1 MFENVKIL
9 VVEDSITQ
17 AEKLKFTL
25 ESNNYKVIIANDG
38 LQALEYIDRFMPG
51 LVITDILMPKMD
63 GYQLCKKIKE
73 DNRFKHIPVI
83 LLTALSDPIDVI
95 TGLKAKADNFIT
107 KPYNE
112 SFLLS
117 RIQHMLINM
126 ELRKSKV
133 SEIGI
138 EVFFAGEK
146 HFINSERIQIV
157 DLLLST
163 FDNAVQKTKELQ
175 NANNELK
182 KAFDTIKRL
191 EKNYRT
197 ALESNMD
204 ALVILNYDKEIFY
217 LNSAAKRLFG
227 ENYRDL
233 IFDIVD
239 FNSIEKCVKEVVIN
253 CANGSSIIGEVCISD
268 TDWEG
273 RDAYLLSV
281 RDITE
286 KAELRERLKIQSV
299 TDELTALYNR
309 RGFFNLAEYK
319 LNFAKRNKKGMLL
332 FFIDID
338 GMKYINDN
346 LSHHEGDL
354 TLEGASTILR
364 ETFNDQDVIA
374 RIGGDEFAVLSM
386 NAEEADIPKLT
397 TKLLNKQREFNSTKK
412 YSFNISMSIGAAY
425 FHPESVT
432 TINELMS
439 KADRLMYENKNQKSR
454 GEDYILQNK
463 KSL

>member
-25 ESNNYKVIIANDG
+25 ESNNYKVIIANNG
-38 LQALEYIDRFMPG
+38 LQALEYINKFMPD
-51 LVITDILMPKMD
+51 LVITDIIMPKMD
-63 GYQLCKKIKE
+63 GYQLCQKIKE
-73 DNRFKHIPVI
+73 EEKLKHIPVI

-95 TGLKAKADNFIT
+95 TGLKAMADNFIT

-112 SFLLS
+112 KFLLS
-117 RIQHMLINM
+117 RIQHMLINI
-126 ELRKSKV
+126 ELRKSKM

-146 HFINSERIQIV
+146 HFINSERLQII

-175 NANNELK
+175 DANNELK
-182 KAFDTIKRL
+182 KAFETIKRL

-204 ALVILNYDKEIFY
+204 ALVILDYNKEIFY

-227 ENYRDL
+227 KNYKDSIL
-233 IFDIVD
+233 EIADFDTTK
-239 FNSIEKCVKEVVIN
+239 NSVKEVLIN
-253 CANGSSIIGEVCISD
+253 CANGNKIIGEVCISE

-273 RDAYLLSV
+273 KDAYLFSV

-286 KAELRERLKIQSV
+286 KVELREKLKIQSV

-319 LNFAKRNKKGMLL
+319 LNFAKRNKRGMLL

-374 RIGGDEFAVLSM
+374 RIGGDEFAVLSI
-386 NAEEADIPKLT
+386 NTEKEDIQKLT
-397 TKLLNKQREFNSTKK
+397 AKLLDKQKEFNNTKK
-412 YSFNISMSIGAAY
+412 YPFNISMSVGAAY
-425 FHPESVT
+425 FHPDSLT

-439 KADRLMYENKNQKSR
+439 KADRLMYENKKQKAK
-454 GEDYILQNK
+454 GEDYILQFKTN
-463 KSL
+463 S